1 MRALLIPRSLSQRSA
16 HERTRRF
23 TRMEAGVESLAEEV
37 EQ

>member
-1 MRALLIPRSLSQRSA
+1 MRAVLTPKTLSRRSA